1 LMKLLTIT
9 LSLVL
14 LSSCGLMTKLTD
26 EQQQHR
32 NEIDYEINKLWTEY
46 QYKVDS
52 LYIEYYKK

>member
-1 LMKLLTIT
+1 MMKLLTIT

>member
-1 LMKLLTIT
+1 
-9 LSLVL
+9 
-14 LSSCGLMTKLTD
+14 MTKLTD

>member
-1 LMKLLTIT
+1 MKLLTIT